1 MSRSLRS
8 IGSLIILATVITAV
22 AGTFLFVAN
31 AAQTG
36 PADDVRITSARDFL
50 FAYQP
55 QSPVGDSVVIT
66 AQLFKNGQPLKQAGV
81 PVYFSLSDGR
91 FATLD
96 DSTAYTDQWGM
107 ATTHVRSHDSGQ
119 AMTEKPFLLVVS
131 ASAAGKSAQL
141 TLPITHYMS
150 LNGTVKNK
158 SGDPVQGASVVVLYN
173 ATHNSVNAMGATSTT
188 DIDGKYRLE
197 RVPTDLGN
205 MIVYARKG
213 DLETYMPANFP
224 QGS

>member
-8 IGSLIILATVITAV
+8 IGSLIILALLIVAIAGAFLYVVKAATA
-22 AGTFLFVAN
+22 
-31 AAQTG
+31 G
-36 PADDVRITSARDFL
+36 PADDVRLSSARDFL

-55 QSPVGDSVVIT
+55 QDHSGDSVVVT

-81 PVYFSLSDGR
+81 PVNFSLSDGR
-91 FATLD
+91 FATID

-107 ATTHVRSHDSGQ
+107 ATTRVRSYDSGQ
-119 AMTEKPFLLVVS
+119 AMNDRPFLLVVS
-131 ASAAGKSAQL
+131 ASVAGRSSQV
-141 TLPITHYMS
+141 TLPITHYIA

-158 SGDPVQGASVVVLYN
+158 GGDPVQGARVAVLYN

-188 DIDGKYRLE
+188 DIDGKYHLT

-205 MIVYARKG
+205 MIVYAKKG
-213 DLETYMPANFP
+213 DIETYMPANFP